1 MLVSVVVST
10 QTAVL
15 TFDGGGGHNIDKIAV
30 ENNPYFQEGVDVV
43 RAAPFGYPVKK
54 WPHFE
59 HPRYGLLLSKVYKA
73 VHAKAHHQVL
83 WVLK

>member
-15 TFDGGGGHNIDKIAV
+15 TFDRGGGHNIDKIAV

-43 RAAPFGYPVKK
+43 RAAPFGYPVQSNALFSCQS
-54 WPHFE
+54 H
-59 HPRYGLLLSKVYKA
+59 RYFYIAGQRSTYN
-73 VHAKAHHQVL
+73 Q
-83 WVLK
+83 

>member
-15 TFDGGGGHNIDKIAV
+15 TFDRGGGYNIDKIAV

-43 RAAPFGYPVKK
+43 RATPFGYPVQSNALFSCQS
-54 WPHFE
+54 H
-59 HPRYGLLLSKVYKA
+59 RYFYIARQRSPYN
-73 VHAKAHHQVL
+73 Q
-83 WVLK
+83 